1 MKKTKLKIC
10 ALVLAS
16 VTSFCVFADALDE
29 LMPRPRI
36 VVRDADVNLKP
47 YKKAGGPGAYFIR
60 IRNGKVEIKGDE
72 EGQRYARVTLGQLKR
87 LLQGAP
93 LPDCTIADWPEFKYR
108 GLLLDCGRNYQSVE
122 SILDIIDHLAK
133 YKMNV
138 FHWHI
143 TDNYG
148 WRLESKKYP
157 QLQKREA
164 FTRQVGKYYTQEE
177 FKRVLAHA
185 KKRGVTVIPELDMPG
200 HTLAFRKATGISDLA
215 VEEAKIKLG
224 ELIDELCSL
233 ASKEDM
239 PIIHLGTD
247 EARERGERVPQSHLD
262 YWAKK
267 VQNNGRVLMG
277 WSPGLR
283 LPGQS
288 IKQLWMGARDPRG
301 DKCPYIDSQNS
312 FYINHVDPEEL
323 LSVAAYQQPC
333 RWGSEEEHLGA
344 IIGVWH
350 DDCIADTE
358 DVVRMNAVYPAVVLL
373 SDSFWRGREKDEP
386 KLYARLPSPDDPR
399 FAIAADLER
408 RLLAQRDKVLNKVK
422 HPFPYVAQ
430 TRMRWKMTDGET
442 GKVIANDIP
451 QATVYPRHFW
461 FPASAYH
468 PGNNG
473 VVILET
479 WIRSKRDIECGA
491 WIGMTGFSRSDGRS
505 RDAPTPALGQWNKH
519 GATIEINGEKIAPP
533 KWNRPLTRGN
543 PKEIPLSDEDYWY
556 REPTRIKL
564 KKGVNHV
571 KMTLPKNGGWKWIGS
586 FVPIEGSSDHPR
598 EIADL
603 EYFSEKP
610 E

>member
-122 SILDIIDHLAK
+122 SILDLIDHLAK

-215 VEEAKIKLG
+215 VEEAKVMLG

-267 VQNNGRVLMG
+267 VQDNGRILMG
-277 WSPGLR
+277 WSPGLK
-283 LPGQS
+283 LPGQG

-408 RLLAQRDKVLNKVK
+408 RLIAQRDKVLNKVK

-442 GKVIANDIP
+442 GKVIAKDIP

-468 PGNNG
+468 PSNNG

-505 RDAPTPALGQWNKH
+505 RDAPTPALGAWNKH

-603 EYFSEKP
+603 EYFGEKP